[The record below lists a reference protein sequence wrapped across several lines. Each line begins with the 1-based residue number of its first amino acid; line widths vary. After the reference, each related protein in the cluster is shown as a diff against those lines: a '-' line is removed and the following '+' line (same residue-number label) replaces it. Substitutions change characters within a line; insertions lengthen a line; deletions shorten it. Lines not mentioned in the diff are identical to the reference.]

1 MSAVI
6 VQASVLYQN
15 EEFLGIC
22 PTPKSFNCDRVQ
34 GTPRAAWL
42 IQSPDSYEQYRVT
55 FDNPNDVNALTG
67 VWISYDGVGFFLN
80 AASVA
85 AWVTACNTCC
95 GSSPV
100 VAPLYATLPLYIQPL
115 AATYTITREEDNSS
129 VAFDDFAR
137 DYLKYIISGTLLK
150 TAYSGGRATYTFSS
164 YKDPIPLGPDVLHST
179 TADIVTGETS
189 RVFTSN
195 TVATSP
201 GGGNSYFM
209 AVNADGVQEAVLENA
224 TLAGLVTAANADA
237 KLGALGT
244 WSTAS
249 GTMILTTTAVYGA
262 RIVVTIATT

>member
-1 MSAVI
+1 MSEVT
-6 VQASVLYQN
+6 VQAYVLYQN

-22 PTPKSFNCDRVQ
+22 PTPKAFNCSRIQ

-55 FDNPNDVNALTG
+55 FDNPFDVNALTG

-80 AASVA
+80 IANVA
-85 AWVTACNTCC
+85 ALVTGCNTCC
-95 GSSPV
+95 GSSPII
-100 VAPLYATLPLYIQPL
+100 AQQYTTLPLFIQPV
-115 AATYTITREEDNSS
+115 AATYTVTRQEDNSS

-150 TAYSGGRATYTFSS
+150 TGFSAGIATYTFQS
-164 YKDPIPLGPDVLHST
+164 YKDPIPLGPDVLHSSI
-179 TADIVTGETS
+179 ADVVTGETS

-195 TVATSP
+195 TVATTP
-201 GGGNSYFM
+201 GSGNSYFM
-209 AVNADGVQEAVLENA
+209 AVNADGVVETVLENA
-224 TLAGLVTAANADA
+224 TLAGLVTAANADS

-262 RIVVTIATT
+262 RIVVTIATS